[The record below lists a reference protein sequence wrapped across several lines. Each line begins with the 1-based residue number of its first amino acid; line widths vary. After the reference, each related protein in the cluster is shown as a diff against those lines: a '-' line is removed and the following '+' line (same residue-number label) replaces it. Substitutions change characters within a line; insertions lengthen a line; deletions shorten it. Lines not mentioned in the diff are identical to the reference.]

1 MLFRSHRDLAAEV
14 EAGGRTEAEAARLK
28 AQVEELTA
36 EREAEAAKSQAEDQQ
51 QPKSQ
56 AEIDIM
62 ENPDLTEE
70 QKQELMAAEEAKK
83 NQDSESEVDEIEAM
97 IEREENEHKKAEKE
111 AEEKKLFEEDT
122 ERDKIQREER
132 DAAKLE
138 AIRENERDL
147 LDKRSQPIRQYLM
160 DKVVPHLTE
169 GLINLCKETPDDPT
183 DFLAN
188 FLLKRADELDEELIR
203 QRDDEIRRKAAERNG
218 TASRQNS
225 P

>member
-1 MLFRSHRDLAAEV
+1 
-14 EAGGRTEAEAARLK
+14 
-28 AQVEELTA
+28 
-36 EREAEAAKSQAEDQQ
+36 
-51 QPKSQ
+51 
-56 AEIDIM
+56 
-62 ENPDLTEE
+62 
-70 QKQELMAAEEAKK
+70 
-83 NQDSESEVDEIEAM
+83 M
-97 IEREENEHKKAEKE
+97 IEREEIEHKRAEKE

-122 ERDKIQREER
+122 KRDKVEREKRE
-132 DAAKLE
+132 AKKLE

-203 QRDDEIRRKAAERNG
+203 QRDDEIRKKAAEKN
-218 TASRQNS
+218 ASATRQNS